1 MLQAKIQRTT
11 RILTIQLEEEVEEE
25 SLQKRGKRAAAKY
38 LEMRK
43 FNVIIQS
50 YFL

>member
-11 RILTIQLEEEVEEE
+11 RILTIQLEEEE
-25 SLQKRGKRAAAKY
+25 SLQKRGNRAAAKY

>member
-11 RILTIQLEEEVEEE
+11 RILTIQLEEEE